1 MTIYSRSSL
10 QNFDNLW
17 FWIKK
22 KKNALLNLVNEQND
36 IDKIYLFS
44 KDLSGAKYK
53 FLIKK
58 GKNAVIKYLNDPN
71 AFIECFNTMDDVY
84 ENIDNYNP
92 RRKTNLCV
100 CVFDHTIA
108 DMMTNKNFK
117 P

>member
-1 MTIYSRSSL
+1 MTIYGSGSR
-10 QNFDNLW
+10 
-17 FWIKK
+17 K

-58 GKNAVIKYLNDPN
+58 GKNAGIKYLNDPN

-84 ENIDNYNP
+84 ENTDNYNP

-100 CVFDHTIA
+100 CVCLMRRLPTWWQIKISSH
-108 DMMTNKNFK
+108 N
-117 P
+117 

>member
-1 MTIYSRSSL
+1 MTIYFRSSL

-92 RRKTNLCV
+92 RRKTNLFV
-100 CVFDHTIA
+100 CVFDDTIA

>member
-17 FWIKK
+17 FWIKQ